1 MQLCLH
7 IKHKA
12 NGSIERY
19 KARLISVGFIQTHG
33 WAHKVLKVRR
43 LLDAVVSLQLKTKPT
58 DLLRGIKQDNC

>member
-43 LLDAVVSLQLKTKPT
+43 LLDAVVSLFKNKANGSIE
-58 DLLRGIKQDNC
+58 RYKAR